1 MAHWYTAD
9 PHFGHENVIEFC
21 ERPFANTE
29 QMDQVLL
36 TNLRD
41 RVGPEDDLWI
51 VGDFAFG
58 PRAKD
63 PRYLDEIFGQLPGA
77 RRHLVVGNHDLRP
90 TLDLPWDSVGPLV
103 ELRDGPMNQLNT
115 LCHYPMITWNHA
127 RRSALQLFGHVHNNW
142 LGSRNS
148 VNVGVDVWDFAP
160 VRFEDVE
167 RRGKTLAPNQHW
179 EDVEPKK

>member
-58 PRAKD
+58 PRA
-63 PRYLDEIFGQLPGA
+63 
-77 RRHLVVGNHDLRP
+77 
-90 TLDLPWDSVGPLV
+90 
-103 ELRDGPMNQLNT
+103 
-115 LCHYPMITWNHA
+115 
-127 RRSALQLFGHVHNNW
+127 
-142 LGSRNS
+142 
-148 VNVGVDVWDFAP
+148 
-160 VRFEDVE
+160 
-167 RRGKTLAPNQHW
+167 
-179 EDVEPKK
+179 